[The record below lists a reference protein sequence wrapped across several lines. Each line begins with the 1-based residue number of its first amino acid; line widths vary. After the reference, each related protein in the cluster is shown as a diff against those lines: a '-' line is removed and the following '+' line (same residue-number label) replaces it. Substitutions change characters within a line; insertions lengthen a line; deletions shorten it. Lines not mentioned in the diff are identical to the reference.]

1 MCSAMNNSVG
11 SFIKKVLVLLALF
24 LFLFTIAFVEIF
36 CIDEYV
42 KPDKEP
48 LPSEQQEIADRYY
61 ELMLREYPSFKAI
74 PREMLA

>member
-1 MCSAMNNSVG
+1 MCSAMNTSVG

-48 LPSEQQEIADRYY
+48 LYSE
-61 ELMLREYPSFKAI
+61 
-74 PREMLA
+74 